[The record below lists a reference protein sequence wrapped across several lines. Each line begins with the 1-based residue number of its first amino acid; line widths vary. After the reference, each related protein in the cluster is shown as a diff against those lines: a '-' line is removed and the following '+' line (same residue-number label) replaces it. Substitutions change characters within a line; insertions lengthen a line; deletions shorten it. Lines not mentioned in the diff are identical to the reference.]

1 MKETKL
7 FERTINLI
15 GLPAF
20 ERLRKAKILI
30 AGIGGV
36 GSYVAEALARSG
48 IGELVLIDKDVVEI
62 TNLNRQLHATLNTLN
77 RPKVEAMA
85 DRLSLINPYLKIG
98 LFQDEIMPGYLEN
111 TFQSQHFTYVADCV
125 DDIKAKLEL
134 ILYAKHTNTP
144 IVSSMGTANRLD
156 NTHFKIDDISKTKM
170 CPLARKMRKKLKEHN
185 ILKGVKVLYA
195 ETTLCKNDGILGTM
209 SYVPGTAGLL
219 IAGEIIQSIIYNDV
233 CN

>member
-1 MKETKL
+1 MKETEL

-15 GLPAF
+15 GLSAF
-20 ERLRKAKILI
+20 ERLRKARVLI

-48 IGELVLIDKDVVEI
+48 IGELVLIDKDIVEL
-62 TNLNRQLHATLNTLN
+62 TNLNRQLHATLNTINL
-77 RPKVEAMA
+77 PKVEAMA
-85 DRLSLINPYLKIG
+85 DRLSLINPYLKINR
-98 LFQDEIMPGYLEN
+98 FQDEVTVGYLEN
-111 TFQSQHFTYVADCV
+111 TFQSQRFTYMADCV
-125 DDIKAKLEL
+125 DDIEAKLEL

-156 NTHFKIDDISKTKM
+156 NTHFKIDDISRTKM
-170 CPLARKMRKKLKEHN
+170 CPLARKMRKKLKECN

-195 ETTLCKNDGILGTM
+195 ETTPHRNEGLLGTM